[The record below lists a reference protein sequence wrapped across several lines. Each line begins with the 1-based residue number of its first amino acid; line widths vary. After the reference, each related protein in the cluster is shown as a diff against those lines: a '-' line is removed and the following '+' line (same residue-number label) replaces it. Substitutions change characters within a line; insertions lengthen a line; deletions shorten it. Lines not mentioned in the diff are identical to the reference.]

1 MKVEVSIGEVIDK
14 LSILE
19 IKLVKLLDEAKKME
33 IQKEIDCLQECII
46 YKTQYKYYYN
56 LLMYVNEKI
65 WDMTDVVKSIT
76 PVDPQFADISNQIF
90 EFNQKRFR
98 IKNWF
103 NLLTASNI
111 KEQKSYALS
120 HCKIVVESE
129 DVFLN
134 KLPEIYFLALEY
146 DVITFDTSDALDIAI
161 ISNCLKIP
169 TIIYDEEK
177 KKLLSN
183 PTIVSICDFSII
195 EKEITDVFSL
205 KPITY
210 CVGGMLGD
218 FIQSLSVICETYYQ
232 TGQKGILYIS
242 ERGDGFRNGLENTY
256 NDIYSSIMEQ
266 KYIQDFKIYN
276 NEPFEID
283 LVKWR
288 SCSLLFYHNWYHI
301 YKATYNVEWGK
312 RPWLVASY
320 DEKWKDK
327 IVINTTNYRW
337 TAYIDFNKLNT
348 LHKNNLIFMSS
359 DKEQHNFFE
368 KTTGLSIEYYNPK
381 SFLEMITIIN
391 SCKLFVGSLSSPL
404 AIANALH
411 KDRICGLCNHI
422 SQFDN
427 ICPIYDN
434 NHNSHFENILP
445 NIRYSV

>member
-1 MKVEVSIGEVIDK
+1 MKVEVSIGEAIDK

-19 IKLVKLLDEAKKME
+19 IKLVKLLVEAKKIE
-33 IQKEIDCLQECII
+33 IHKEIVCLQECII

-103 NLLTASNI
+103 NLFTASNI

-146 DVITFDTSDALDIAI
+146 DVITFDTPDTLEISI
-161 ISNCLKIP
+161 ISNLLKIP
-169 TIIYDEEK
+169 TIVYDEEK

-183 PTIVSICDFSII
+183 PTIVDICNFSII
-195 EKEITDVFSL
+195 EKEIKDVFSL

-218 FIQSLSVICETYYQ
+218 LIQCLSVIYETYYK
-232 TGQKGILYIS
+232 TGQRGILYMS
-242 ERGDGFRNGLENTY
+242 ERGDKFSNGLENTY
-256 NDIYSSIMEQ
+256 NDIYQTIIGQ

-283 LVKWR
+283 LIKWR
-288 SCSLLFYHNWYHI
+288 LSPLLETKNWYHI
-301 YKATYNVEWGK
+301 YKQTYNVEWGK

-327 IVINTTNYRW
+327 IVINTINYRW
-337 TAYIDFNKLNT
+337 PKNIEFKKLNE
-348 LHKNNLIFMSS
+348 LYPNELVFMSFHKFQY
-359 DKEQHNFFE
+359 DFFE
-368 KTTGLSIEYYNPK
+368 TTTGIAIEYYKPN
-381 SFLEMITIIN
+381 SFLEMVTIIN
-391 SCKLFVGSLSSPL
+391 SCKLFIGALSSPL
-404 AIANALH
+404 AIANSLH
-411 KDRICGLCNHI
+411 KDRICGLCHI
-422 SQFDN
+422 ISDN
-427 ICPIYDN
+427 IR
-434 NHNSHFENILP
+434 NSHFENILP